1 MRGLV
6 YNNNQLAGYLEKD
19 SSGTYIFEYEPVYF
33 ADKNSYA
40 ISLTLPKS
48 ERIHRSTE
56 LFPFFFGM
64 LSEGINKDI
73 QCRLLRIDENDH
85 FRQLLLSAGSDT
97 IGAIT
102 VKPEEDDDL

>member
-19 SSGTYIFEYEPVYF
+19 SLGEYTFEYEPTYF
-33 ADKNSYA
+33 SDQNSFA

-48 ERIHRSTE
+48 TRIHRSRE

-73 QCRLLRIDENDH
+73 QCRLLRIDENDY
-85 FRQLLLSAGSDT
+85 FRRLLLTTSNDT

-102 VKPEEDDDL
+102 VKPEEYDL